1 MILLLVKRAVHRCAN
16 MVMVVVV
23 VVVVDFSS
31 FARI

>member
-23 VVVVDFSS
+23 VVVDFSS